1 MFQSKE
7 ARRQHLAQQQEM
19 LRIQAEQKLIA
30 KQQQIL
36 KDQPFVQ
43 DAEVNL
49 KPNHGQKSKGIPIIF
64 FTLGFHP
71 KTNRSIL
78 QSNT

>member
-1 MFQSKE
+1 
-7 ARRQHLAQQQEM
+7 M

-43 DAEVNL
+43 DAEVILN
-49 KPNHGQKSKGIPIIF
+49 IISCLDGLLFHMDF
-64 FTLGFHP
+64 FIIDFYSETS
-71 KTNRSIL
+71 RSIL
-78 QSNT
+78 QPNT